1 MKVFYNE
8 KQSTDKN
15 PSASPSSGKPDLL
28 VKYWQEQGFPIEIV
42 SDFEPATPEQ
52 FHRCHIKEHID
63 DVLACRKDNG
73 FENRVPEVAATLPW
87 TTGSF
92 VAAAVSAFES
102 GKGAVTMSP
111 TSGFHHASHNKPM
124 GYCTFNGLMVAA
136 LELLSRGSKRVG
148 ILDLDHHYGN
158 GTDEVIKWLA
168 ANPETSSRLGF
179 DAGPDKFHHYTF
191 GADFSNYHWKGGEKA
206 ESWLNNLL
214 PWVMGSF
221 ETAGCDIVLFQA
233 GADPHVDDPHG
244 GALTSEQMARRDK
257 IVFSE
262 LRERGI
268 PVAWNLAGGYQTPIQ
283 KVLDIHTA
291 TLEAHLAVEAEARLR
306 R

>member
-15 PSASPSSGKPDLL
+15 PSASPSSGKPALL

-42 SDFEPATPEQ
+42 SDFEPTTRVQ
-52 FHRCHIKEHID
+52 FSRCHVKEHVD
-63 DVLACRKDNG
+63 DVLECRKDNG

-92 VAAAVSAFES
+92 VAAAVHAFKS
-102 GKGAVTMSP
+102 GDVTMSP
-111 TSGFHHASHNKPM
+111 TSGFHHASQSTPM

-136 LELLSRGSKRVG
+136 LELLDQGAKRVG

-158 GTDEVIKWLA
+158 GTDEIIKWLTETQGVS
-168 ANPETSSRLGF
+168 PE
-179 DAGPDKFHHYTF
+179 KFHHYTF
-191 GADFSNYHWKGGEKA
+191 GADFDNYHWKGGERA
-206 ESWLNNLL
+206 EGWLNNLL
-214 PWVMGSF
+214 PWVIGSYAI
-221 ETAGCDIVLFQA
+221 AGCDIVLYQA

-257 IVFSE
+257 MVFTE
-262 LRERGI
+262 FKKLKI

-291 TLEAHLAVEAEARLR
+291 TLKSYLESEGEADYSGK
-306 R
+306 

>member
-15 PSASPSSGKPDLL
+15 PSASPSSGKPALL
-28 VKYWQEQGFPIEIV
+28 VKYWQEQGFPIEII
-42 SDFEPATPEQ
+42 SDFNPATPEQ
-52 FHRCHIKEHID
+52 FHRCHLKDHID

-73 FENRVPEVAATLPW
+73 FENRVPEVAETLPW

-92 VAAAVSAFES
+92 VAAAVHAFES
-102 GKGAVTMSP
+102 GEVAMSP
-111 TSGFHHASHNKPM
+111 TSGFHHASHDTPM

-136 LELLSRGSKRVG
+136 LELLNRGAKRVG

-158 GTDEVIKWLA
+158 GTDEIIKWL
-168 ANPETSSRLGF
+168 ESSGTSDRLGY
-179 DAGPDKFHHYTF
+179 DVGPEKFHHYTF
-191 GADFSNYHWKGGEKA
+191 GSDFSNYHWAGGERA
-206 ESWLNNLL
+206 EGWLNNLL
-214 PWVMGSF
+214 PWVLNSYAI
-221 ETAGCDIVLFQA
+221 AGCDIVLFQA

-244 GALTSEQMARRDK
+244 GALTGEQMARRDK
-257 IVFSE
+257 LVFSKLKQLE
-262 LRERGI
+262 I

-291 TLEAHLAVEAEARLR
+291 TLKAHLEVEAEAEVAND
-306 R
+306 